1 MNIKRQVIQAAV
13 GAAIALGAANGASAE
28 SRWDQAHPRRAEV
41 NHRLHHQAMLIRH
54 ERREGEIT
62 RAEARSLHRQDHA
75 IRHEERRMAA
85 LDHGHITRA
94 EQHVLNQQEN
104 AVSHEIRR

>member
-1 MNIKRQVIQAAV
+1 MSFKRNIILAAV
-13 GAAIALGAANGASAE
+13 GAAIALGAAGGASAE
-28 SRWDQAHPRRAEV
+28 TRWDQTHPRREEV
-41 NHRLHHQAMLIRH
+41 NHRLHHQAMRIRH

-62 RAEARSLHRQDHA
+62 RVQAHRLHRQDHA

-94 EQHVLNQQEN
+94 EQHALNQQEN
-104 AVSHEIRR
+104 TVSHEIRR